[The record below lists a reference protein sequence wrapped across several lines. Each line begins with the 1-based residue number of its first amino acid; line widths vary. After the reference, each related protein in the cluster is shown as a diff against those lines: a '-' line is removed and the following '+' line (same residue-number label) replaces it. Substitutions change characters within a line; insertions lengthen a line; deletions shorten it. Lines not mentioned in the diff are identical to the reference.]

1 VCGDNDHDDL
11 RVFFDAVWRVMMMVD
26 RASFQWA
33 EETLEYLYQQGYTSS
48 KARTRQPVTYR

>member
-1 VCGDNDHDDL
+1 MIMSMIWMLVL
-11 RVFFDAVWRVMMMVD
+11 I

-48 KARTRQPVTYR
+48 KE

>member
-1 VCGDNDHDDL
+1 LGLSGLIL
-11 RVFFDAVWRVMMMVD
+11 RRVKMLRLA

-48 KARTRQPVTYR
+48 KE